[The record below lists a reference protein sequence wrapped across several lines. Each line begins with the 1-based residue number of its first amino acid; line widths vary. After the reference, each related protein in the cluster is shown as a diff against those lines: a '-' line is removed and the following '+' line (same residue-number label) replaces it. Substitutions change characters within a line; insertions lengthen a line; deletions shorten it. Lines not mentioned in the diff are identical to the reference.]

1 MAQPILEDQAL
12 DYTKPFTV
20 EFTYRDADGKK
31 RSVVKETFPL
41 KQSVKNMATLGLQAP
56 WDSGV
61 LKLLVFTVVLICG
74 SFATTGCNADH
85 SERDAHIKRYCEEH
99 LIDEHDALEKSA
111 KEWIAGD
118 DRASLGQW
126 AKTPEQKRA
135 AYMDIYRDR
144 LDSCIN
150 DTLAKAGQ

>member
-85 SERDAHIKRYCEEH
+85 SERDAHIKRYCEEQ
-99 LIDEHDALEKSA
+99 LSGERSMLEKNLDDPSISKDMA
-111 KEWIAGD
+111 KQIVD
-118 DRASLGQW
+118 DRTKKDL
-126 AKTPEQKRA
+126 E
-135 AYMDIYRDR
+135 
-144 LDSCIN
+144 SCIN